1 MDFGGLPPEVNSGR
15 MYAGPGSGP
24 MLAAA
29 AVWDGLAAQ
38 LHSAAASYESVISN
52 LTGGW
57 RGPSSAMMAAAAAP
71 YAAWMS
77 ATATQAEQTANQARA
92 AVVAYEAAFLA
103 TVPPPV
109 IAANRAQLMAL
120 VATNFLGQNAPAI
133 MATEAQYAE
142 MWAQDAAAMY
152 GYAGGSATAA
162 QMTPFIP
169 PPQNTDPVGTS
180 GQAAAVAQATG
191 GSVATNTESALPQLM
206 SAVPQSLQIL
216 ATPTATAADPPSLLS
231 ALDSAL
237 TGPLGPVSLFGI
249 GGSPYL
255 LGVESYLVPQNVANV
270 NSARQRLD
278 RDRSTLVRLGGGVDS
293 GARVMSL
300 PGPGGAGMSTGM
312 GRAGVVGRMSVPQGW
327 AVAAPEIRSV
337 AAVLPQ
343 TALAGAPAALAA
355 DGGGTLFGNM
365 AASGLAGRAMAATGG
380 GSARAMGIGGGA
392 FGRAATTAT
401 IIVINADNAQ
411 Q

>member
-1 MDFGGLPPEVNSGR
+1 
-15 MYAGPGSGP
+15 

>member
-1 MDFGGLPPEVNSGR
+1 MDFGVMPPEVNSGR
-15 MYAGPGSGP
+15 MYSGPGAGP

-29 AVWDGLAAQ
+29 AAWEALAAQ
-38 LHSAAASYESVISN
+38 LHAAAASYESVISN

-92 AVVAYEAAFLA
+92 AAVAYEAAFLA

-365 AASGLAGRAMAATGG
+365 AASGLAGRAMAVTGTGSATAIGTGG
-380 GSARAMGIGGGA
+380 GG

-401 IIVINADNAQ
+401 IIVIHADDAHE
-411 Q
+411 